1 MHVKGAVLRVEALC
15 MLRRTL
21 LAEER
26 HRFFIA
32 GSEVPRNFLF
42 SGEDKLF
49 Q

>member
-1 MHVKGAVLRVEALC
+1 MKGAALRVEVRC

-21 LAEER
+21 LAEEK
-26 HRFFIA
+26 HRLFFA

-49 Q
+49 QCF